1 MNLCGTILRNQ
12 PETLTG
18 INHIVHI
25 HRPVF
30 FLIVSWFLICSS
42 ACGSSSCNVEQLKKS
57 IGREIIVSKA
67 QELSVIEENSL
78 RKITLN
84 PDVPHKP
91 FGFRNEKWLAFKNK
105 FQHGDCL
112 IHFTTP
118 DEAWKRL
125 AGLEGYAI
133 IRGNEV
139 IGVFVL
145 KVS

>member
-1 MNLCGTILRNQ
+1 M
-12 PETLTG
+12 
-18 INHIVHI
+18 HIDRSVYL
-25 HRPVF
+25 
-30 FLIVSWFLICSS
+30 LIASWFLISFS
-42 ACGSSSCNVEQLKKS
+42 ACEPSSCNVEQLTKKLD
-57 IGREIIVSKA
+57 REIIVSA
-67 QELSVIEENSL
+67 AEDFSIIEENSL
-78 RKITLN
+78 RKISLN
-84 PDVPHKP
+84 PDVPQKP
-91 FGFRNEKWLAFKNK
+91 FGYRQEKWLTFKNK

-139 IGVFVL
+139 IAVFVL